1 MTTRILLT
9 VVWIV
14 LCAGSAAYAE
24 WLRVGTNV
32 DETNVVYVDPNTIR
46 HKGGTVKWWELW
58 DFKTAQT
65 IGGSTHLSSKI
76 QMEYDCVEERKRIL
90 ALVDFSGNM
99 GDGHVV
105 GDISTENKWVPV
117 VPESLSQVMW
127 NAACNKK

>member
-1 MTTRILLT
+1 M
-9 VVWIV
+9 

-24 WLRVGTNV
+24 WVRVVTNAV
-32 DETNVVYVDPNTIR
+32 LTVVVYVDPDTIR
-46 HKGGTVKWWELW
+46 HKGDIVRWWELW
-58 DFKTAQT
+58 DFKTMQT
-65 IGGSTHLSSKI
+65 GGGSPHLSSKM
-76 QMEYDCVEERKRIL
+76 QMEYDCVEERRRIL